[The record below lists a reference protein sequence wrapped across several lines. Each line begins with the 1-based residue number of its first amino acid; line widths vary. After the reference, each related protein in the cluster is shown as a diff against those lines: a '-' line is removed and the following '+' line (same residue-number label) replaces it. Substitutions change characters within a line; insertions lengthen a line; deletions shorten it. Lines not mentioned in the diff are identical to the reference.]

1 VIKIY
6 GRAAPFEF
14 VPAEFLGQNP
24 VEPQVL
30 PLTRRTH
37 ITSVLLLAVWAAGCG
52 LLPGAPPTAAP
63 AALPTASPTAAV
75 LPTEAPTATELP
87 TPEPTQTET
96 PLPTATEAPTPTAT
110 PSVTPLPAGFVPV
123 PDVTGL
129 HYRDARSQ
137 VLRSGL
143 NFVYHDVLD
152 LGLPVGTILAQDPLP
167 GSGARRGSLVHLLR
181 SFVAPPALVGE
192 ICYPLRLIST
202 SGRLLFYVDLEEQ
215 LEYEIRTDFP
225 YGTTSISDSQMFL
238 LDSFEN
244 EGGSQNSLNFL
255 APFTARYVLSL
266 GPYSLSQSE
275 LDQNPG
281 GISVGCLWVIPLE
294 EEAARPQSEK
304 LRV

>member
-1 VIKIY
+1 M
-6 GRAAPFEF
+6 
-14 VPAEFLGQNP
+14 L
-24 VEPQVL
+24 L
-30 PLTRRTH
+30 PPIL
-37 ITSVLLLAVWAAGCG
+37 AAGCS
-52 LLPGAPPTAAP
+52 LLPGSPPTAEP
-63 AALPTASPTAAV
+63 VALPPASPTVAV
-75 LPTEAPTATELP
+75 LPTEVPTSTEVP
-87 TPEPTQTET
+87 SPEPTQTDT

-110 PSVTPLPAGFVPV
+110 ASLTPLPAGFVPV

-192 ICYPLRLIST
+192 ICYPLRLISI

-225 YGTTSISDSQMFL
+225 YGVTSISDGQMFL

-244 EGGSQNSLNFL
+244 EGGSQNSLTFL

-266 GPYSLSQSE
+266 GPYSISQSE
-275 LDQNPG
+275 LDQNAG
-281 GISVGCLWVIPLE
+281 GIAVGCLWVIPLE
-294 EEAARPQSEK
+294 EEANLPQSEK

>member
-1 VIKIY
+1 
-6 GRAAPFEF
+6 
-14 VPAEFLGQNP
+14 
-24 VEPQVL
+24 VL
-30 PLTRRTH
+30 PLSWRTPL
-37 ITSVLLLAVWAAGCG
+37 VPLLLLAVWAAGCV
-52 LLPGAPPTAAP
+52 LLPGAPPTAEP

-75 LPTEAPTATELP
+75 LPTELPTATELS
-87 TPEPTQTET
+87 TPAPTQTGT
-96 PLPTATEAPTPTAT
+96 PLPTSTEAPTPTAT
-110 PSVTPLPAGFVPV
+110 ASLTPLPAGFVPV

-167 GSGARRGSLVHLLR
+167 GSGARLGSLVHLLR
-181 SFVAPPALVGE
+181 SFVAPPGLVGE

-244 EGGSQNSLNFL
+244 QGGGDNSLNFL

-266 GPYSLSQSE
+266 GPYSIPQSE
-275 LDQNPG
+275 LDQHPG
-281 GISVGCLWVIPLE
+281 GIASGCLWVIPLE
-294 EEAARPQSEK
+294 EQQS
-304 LRV
+304 

>member
-1 VIKIY
+1 
-6 GRAAPFEF
+6 
-14 VPAEFLGQNP
+14 
-24 VEPQVL
+24 
-30 PLTRRTH
+30 
-37 ITSVLLLAVWAAGCG
+37 
-52 LLPGAPPTAAP
+52 
-63 AALPTASPTAAV
+63 
-75 LPTEAPTATELP
+75 
-87 TPEPTQTET
+87 
-96 PLPTATEAPTPTAT
+96 
-110 PSVTPLPAGFVPV
+110 VPV

-167 GSGARRGSLVHLLR
+167 GTGARRGSLVHLLR
-181 SFVAPPALVGE
+181 SFVAPPGLVGE

-215 LEYEIRTDFP
+215 VQYEIRTDFP
-225 YGTTSISDSQMFL
+225 YGVTSISDTQMFL

-244 EGGSQNSLNFL
+244 EGGGEDSLNFL
-255 APFTARYVLSL
+255 APYTARYVLSL
-266 GPYSLSQSE
+266 GPYSISQSE

-281 GISVGCLWVIPLE
+281 GIAVGCLWVIPLE

>member
-1 VIKIY
+1 
-6 GRAAPFEF
+6 
-14 VPAEFLGQNP
+14 
-24 VEPQVL
+24 
-30 PLTRRTH
+30 
-37 ITSVLLLAVWAAGCG
+37 LAIGCS
-52 LLPGAPPTAAP
+52 LLPGPPPTAAP
-63 AALPTASPTAAV
+63 PPLPSASATLAV
-75 LPTEAPTATELP
+75 LPSEVPTSTEVPSA
-87 TPEPTQTET
+87 EPTQTDT
-96 PLPTATEAPTPTAT
+96 PLPTATETPIPTAT
-110 PSVTPLPAGFVPV
+110 ASLTPLPAGFVPV

-167 GSGARRGSLVHLLR
+167 GAGARRGSLVHLLR

-244 EGGSQNSLNFL
+244 EQTDSLIFL
-255 APFTARYVLSL
+255 SPFTARYVLSL
-266 GPYSLSQSE
+266 GPYSISQSE

-294 EEAARPQSEK
+294 EEAALPQSEK
-304 LRV
+304 LSV

>member
-1 VIKIY
+1 M
-6 GRAAPFEF
+6 F
-14 VPAEFLGQNP
+14 
-24 VEPQVL
+24 
-30 PLTRRTH
+30 PLTRRTL
-37 ITSVLLLAVWAAGCG
+37 ISPVLFLAILAAGCG
-52 LLPGAPPTAAP
+52 LLPGAPPTAGP

-75 LPTEAPTATELP
+75 PPTEPPTATELP
-87 TPEPTQTET
+87 TPEPTPTDT
-96 PLPTATEAPTPTAT
+96 PQPTATEAPTPTAT
-110 PSVTPLPAGFVPV
+110 ASLTPLPVGFVPV

-129 HYRDARSQ
+129 HYREARSQ
-137 VLRSGL
+137 VLRAGL

-167 GSGARRGSLVHLLR
+167 GTGARRDSLVHLLR
-181 SFVAPPALVGE
+181 SFVAPPGLVGE

-225 YGTTSISDSQMFL
+225 YGVTSISDTQMFL

-244 EGGSQNSLNFL
+244 EGGGEDSLNFL

-266 GPYSLSQSE
+266 GPYSIPQSE
-275 LDQNPG
+275 LDQNLG
-281 GISVGCLWVIPLE
+281 GIAVGCLWVIPQE

>member
-1 VIKIY
+1 M
-6 GRAAPFEF
+6 
-14 VPAEFLGQNP
+14 
-24 VEPQVL
+24 L
-30 PLTRRTH
+30 PLTRRTLVAP
-37 ITSVLLLAVWAAGCG
+37 VLLLAIWAAGCS
-52 LLPGAPPTAAP
+52 LLPGAPPPAEATAP
-63 AALPTASPTAAV
+63 PPASPTAA
-75 LPTEAPTATELP
+75 APPTELP
-87 TPEPTQTET
+87 TSTETPSPEPTQTET
-96 PLPTATEAPTPTAT
+96 PLPTSTAAPTASETAT
-110 PSVTPLPAGFVPV
+110 PTPLPVGFVPV

-129 HYRDARSQ
+129 HYREARSQ
-137 VLRSGL
+137 VLRAGL

-167 GSGARRGSLVHLLR
+167 GTGARRDSLVHLLR
-181 SFVAPPALVGE
+181 SFVAPPGLVGE

-225 YGTTSISDSQMFL
+225 YGVTSISDTQMFL

-244 EGGSQNSLNFL
+244 EGGGEDSLNFL

-266 GPYSLSQSE
+266 GPYSISQSE

-281 GISVGCLWVIPLE
+281 GIAVGCLWVIPLE

>member
-1 VIKIY
+1 M
-6 GRAAPFEF
+6 
-14 VPAEFLGQNP
+14 
-24 VEPQVL
+24 
-30 PLTRRTH
+30 
-37 ITSVLLLAVWAAGCG
+37 LLAIWAAGCS
-52 LLPGAPPTAAP
+52 LLPGAPPTLAP
-63 AALPTASPTAAV
+63 ATIPPASPTGAV
-75 LPTEAPTATELP
+75 LPTEVPTATELP
-87 TPEPTQTET
+87 SPEPTQTET
-96 PLPTATEAPTPTAT
+96 PLPTATEPPTSTPTA
-110 PSVTPLPAGFVPV
+110 SVTPLPAGFVPV

-129 HYRDARSQ
+129 PYREARSQ

-152 LGLPVGTILAQDPLP
+152 LSLPVGTILAQDPLP

-244 EGGSQNSLNFL
+244 EQTDSMVYL

-275 LDQNPG
+275 LDQHPG
-281 GISVGCLWVIPLE
+281 GIPVGCLWVIPVE
-294 EEAARPQSEK
+294 EGAQLQSAPEK

>member
-1 VIKIY
+1 MT
-6 GRAAPFEF
+6 
-14 VPAEFLGQNP
+14 
-24 VEPQVL
+24 
-30 PLTRRTH
+30 TRT
-37 ITSVLLLAVWAAGCG
+37 TLLL
-52 LLPGAPPTAAP
+52 LS
-63 AALPTASPTAAV
+63 ALATAS
-75 LPTEAPTATELP
+75 L
-87 TPEPTQTET
+87 
-96 PLPTATEAPTPTAT
+96 
-110 PSVTPLPAGFVPV
+110 TPLPAGFVPV

-167 GSGARRGSLVHLLR
+167 GSGARLGSLVHLLR
-181 SFVAPPALVGE
+181 SFVAPPGLVGE
-192 ICYPLRLIST
+192 ICYPLRLISA

-244 EGGSQNSLNFL
+244 QGGGDNSLNFL

-266 GPYSLSQSE
+266 GPYSIPQSE
-275 LDQNPG
+275 LDQHPG
-281 GISVGCLWVIPLE
+281 GIAVGCLWVIPLE

>member
-1 VIKIY
+1 
-6 GRAAPFEF
+6 
-14 VPAEFLGQNP
+14 
-24 VEPQVL
+24 
-30 PLTRRTH
+30 
-37 ITSVLLLAVWAAGCG
+37 
-52 LLPGAPPTAAP
+52 
-63 AALPTASPTAAV
+63 
-75 LPTEAPTATELP
+75 
-87 TPEPTQTET
+87 
-96 PLPTATEAPTPTAT
+96 LPTATQTPTPTAT
-110 PSVTPLPAGFVPV
+110 ASLTPLPAGFVPV
-123 PDVTGL
+123 PDVTGM

-167 GSGARRGSLVHLLR
+167 GTGARLGSLVHLLR
-181 SFVAPPALVGE
+181 SFVAPPGLVGE

-225 YGTTSISDSQMFL
+225 YGSTSISDSQMFL

-244 EGGSQNSLNFL
+244 DQTDSLIFL

-266 GPYSLSQSE
+266 GPYSISQSQ
-275 LDQNPG
+275 LDENPG
-281 GISVGCLWVIPLE
+281 GISVGCLWVIPQE